1 MRKPTE
7 SDKNHDLHVIE
18 QIVDTLLSKP
28 VQLYNLCNYNILG
41 PPPTKP
47 VVIGISMDFTQRC
60 ACQGSK
66 KDTQQKRY
74 SLKPKIQGIMK
85 NHCRVIRPL
94 KFFGRA
100 PDYDSFL

>member
-7 SDKNHDLHVIE
+7 NDKNHDLHVIE
-18 QIVDTLLSKP
+18 QIVPCSASQFNFTTFVTTKLWDPL
-28 VQLYNLCNYNILG
+28 VGN
-41 PPPTKP
+41 PPTKP

-74 SLKPKIQGIMK
+74 SLKFFKIPEGPK
-85 NHCRVIRPL
+85 NPRNNEDHPESSD
-94 KFFGRA
+94 
-100 PDYDSFL
+100 P